1 MNKKIVI
8 MEYSDGQLAVLFED
22 KTRRTISRGELG
34 LIKLTQQHRKN
45 PEIEYMELTELEFII
60 RLSFIRKFIENNALD
75 GSMDE
80 VQLKHHIEKLKFYQR
95 YGIISDEDLE
105 GYMSRIKA

>member
-8 MEYSDGQLAVLFED
+8 MEYSDGQISVLFED
-22 KTRRTISRGELG
+22 KTRRIISRGELG

-45 PEIEYMELTELEFII
+45 PEIEYMELNELEVII
-60 RLSFIRKFIENNALD
+60 RLSFIRRFIENNALD

-80 VQLKHHIEKLKFYQR
+80 VQLKHHIEKLNFYQS
-95 YGIISDEDLE
+95 YGIISDEDFE

>member
-8 MEYSDGQLAVLFED
+8 MEYSDGQIAVLFED
-22 KTRRTISRGELG
+22 KTRKVISRGELG
-34 LIKLTQQHRKN
+34 LIQLTQQHRKN
-45 PEIEYMELTELEFII
+45 HKIEYMELTELEVII
-60 RLSFIRKFIENNALD
+60 RLSFIRRFIENNALD

-95 YGIISDEDLE
+95 YGIISDEDFE
-105 GYMSRIKA
+105 DYMSRIGA